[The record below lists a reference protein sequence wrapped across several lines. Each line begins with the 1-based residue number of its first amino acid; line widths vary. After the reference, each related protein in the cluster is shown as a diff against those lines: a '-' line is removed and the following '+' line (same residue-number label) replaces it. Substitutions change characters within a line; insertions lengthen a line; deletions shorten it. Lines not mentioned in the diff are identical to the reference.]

1 MTATPYRKNVP
12 WFLWPIYLP
21 LKIAFFI
28 ISLCGRFV
36 GLILAA
42 IFILLGKFL
51 TATIIGAIIGIP
63 LLLIGVAL
71 GFNCLFKW

>member
-1 MTATPYRKNVP
+1 MTTISNRKNVP
-12 WFLWPIYLP
+12 WYLWPIYLP

-28 ISLCGRFV
+28 LSLCGRFV
-36 GLILAA
+36 GLILAV

-63 LLLIGVAL
+63 MLLIGIAL

>member
-1 MTATPYRKNVP
+1 MAH
-12 WFLWPIYLP
+12 YLP

-28 ISLCGRFV
+28 ISLAGRFV

-42 IFILLGKFL
+42 IFILLGKL
-51 TATIIGAIIGIP
+51 LCATIIGAIVGLP
-63 LLLIGVAL
+63 LLLIGIAL

>member
-1 MTATPYRKNVP
+1 MTANTNHKYVP
-12 WFLWPIYLP
+12 WYLWPIYLP

-36 GLILAA
+36 GLILAV
-42 IFILLGKFL
+42 ILILLGKLL
-51 TATIIGAIIGIP
+51 TATIIGAIIGLP
-63 LLLIGVAL
+63 MLLIGIAL

>member
-1 MTATPYRKNVP
+1 MTSVSNRKNVP
-12 WFLWPIYLP
+12 WYLWPIYLS

-28 ISLCGRFV
+28 LSLCGRFV
-36 GLILAA
+36 GLILAV
-42 IFILLGKFL
+42 IFIVLSKFL

-63 LLLIGVAL
+63 MLLIGIAL

>member
-1 MTATPYRKNVP
+1 MTANTHQKYVP
-12 WFLWPIYLP
+12 WILWPIYLP

-28 ISLCGRFV
+28 ISLCGRFI
-36 GLILAA
+36 GLVLAA

-51 TATIIGAIIGIP
+51 TATIIGAIIGLP
-63 LLLIGVAL
+63 LLLIGIAL

>member
-1 MTATPYRKNVP
+1 MTAVTNRKNVP
-12 WFLWPIYLP
+12 WFLWPIHLP

-36 GLILAA
+36 GLILAV

-63 LLLIGVAL
+63 LLIIGIVL
-71 GFNCLFKW
+71 GINCLFKW

>member
-1 MTATPYRKNVP
+1 MTALSNQKHVP
-12 WFLWPIYLP
+12 WYLWPIYLP

-28 ISLCGRFV
+28 ISLAGRFV

-42 IFILLGKFL
+42 IFILLGKL
-51 TATIIGAIIGIP
+51 LCATIIGAIVGLP
-63 LLLIGVAL
+63 LLLIGIAL

>member
-1 MTATPYRKNVP
+1 
-12 WFLWPIYLP
+12 

-28 ISLCGRFV
+28 LSLCGRFV
-36 GLILAA
+36 GLILAV
-42 IFILLGKFL
+42 IFIVLGKFL

-63 LLLIGVAL
+63 MLLIGIAL